1 MHIFL
6 KRFLCAGMLLLL
18 MLSALPAQAANGGVQ
33 AYVKEGVLTVYKSPN
48 VLSKSLGTMAY
59 GQGVQVTAWRD
70 GWARVQNGK
79 GATGYCALNALTR
92 KNPNTL
98 DVDGYVRKN
107 GGTLFTK
114 PGTTYQLIAVLSP
127 GTKLHVLAVTPDRKW
142 ARARYGKKTGYIHI
156 AELSKSPDASAD
168 EIGTVWIVS
177 NNAVGVS
184 KDRKGNFSNGSLV
197 SHGQRY
203 ALLETAGDRCRIR
216 NGKGRTGWVP
226 RSVVS
231 TRNPNTLSQTMYAQV
246 SGNALYPNS
255 ILKNASGSISRNE
268 KLTVVSTTPNGGW
281 SRVKK
286 GNKYYYVL
294 SLLLDDEKAPE
305 GGRTLTCTADSM
317 NLYPDAKTSESP
329 VARLK
334 KGDTVQLTGIKS
346 GHLKVKT
353 TSGATGYCAAGG
365 WAVS

>member
-1 MHIFL
+1 MPIIL
-6 KRFLCAGMLLLL
+6 KRFLCAGMILLL

-33 AYVKEGVLTVYKSPN
+33 AYVKEGVMPVYKSPN

-70 GWARVQNGK
+70 GWAQVQNGK

-107 GGTLFTK
+107 GGSLFSK
-114 PGTTYQLIAVLSP
+114 PGTTYKLIAVLSP
-127 GTKLHVLAVTPDRKW
+127 GTKLHVLAMTPDRKW
-142 ARARYGKKTGYIHI
+142 ARARYGKKTGYIHT
-156 AELSKSPDASAD
+156 AELSRSPDTSVD

-184 KDRKGNFSNGSLV
+184 KDRKDNFSNGSLV

-203 ALLETAGDRCRIR
+203 ALLETTGDRCRIR

-268 KLTVVSTTPNGGW
+268 KLTVVSTTPNGIW

-286 GNKYYYVL
+286 GKKYYYML
-294 SLLLDDEKAPE
+294 SLLLNDEKVPE
-305 GGRTLTCTADSM
+305 GGRTLTCTADYM
-317 NLYPDAKTSESP
+317 DLYPDAKISESP

-334 KGDTVQLTGIKS
+334 KGDTVRLVGIKS
-346 GHLKVKT
+346 GHLKVET
-353 TSGATGYCAAGG
+353 PSGAIGYVAAGG
-365 WAVS
+365 WAAS